1 MSLPF
6 GEEDVHNQL
15 KNFWG
20 DEGVSESAGLPG
32 ARSYEPEI
40 DYSPAVRVSE
50 PISYSPIGA
59 EPIRPPEEA
68 RGVKDLDRSE
78 SGETYDIDDLLYK
91 MLEKNGSDLH
101 LSAGFHPAIR
111 VHGDITPLTEFPLLS
126 GDEIERIVYSM
137 LTGEQQKR
145 FGENLE
151 LDFAYNLVGASRFRV
166 NVLKQK
172 EFVGAVMRTIPYDI
186 KPLEAL
192 GISPILNDFAHYER
206 GLVLVTGPTGS
217 GKSTTLAAIVD
228 KANRSRKDHILT
240 IEDPVEFVHPHKK
253 CIVNQREVG
262 TDTHS
267 FADAMKHA
275 LREDPDI
282 ILVGELRDLETIS
295 LAISL
300 AETGHLVFGTLHTQ
314 SAPQTIS
321 RIIDVF
327 PADQQAMVQTQ
338 LAETIKAV
346 VCQTLVKT
354 ADGKGRQAALEIM
367 IANDPIKANIRDN
380 KLDQIAGYIQTGKK
394 FGMNTM
400 DEDLI
405 RLVKEG
411 KVRPSAAL
419 DKAHRRKDML
429 ELFGGEEGVRR
440 MEENLDVKLAG
451 RARY

>member
-6 GEEDVHNQL
+6 GDDNVHDQL
-15 KNFWG
+15 KNFW
-20 DEGVSESAGLPG
+20 ESDTTAGGAAGLPG
-32 ARSYEPEI
+32 IRSYEPEPVAI
-40 DYSPAVRVSE
+40 
-50 PISYSPIGA
+50 PIGA
-59 EPIRPPEEA
+59 EPIRPPEDV
-68 RGVKDLDRSE
+68 RKVRDLDRSQAGE
-78 SGETYDIDDLLYK
+78 SYDIDDLLHR
-91 MLEKNGSDLH
+91 MLEKKGSDLH

-111 VHGDITPLTEFPLLS
+111 VHGDITPLTDFPLLT
-126 GDEIERIVYSM
+126 GAEIERLVYSM
-137 LTGEQQKR
+137 LSAEQNKR
-145 FGENLE
+145 FGEALE

-172 EFVGAVMRTIPYDI
+172 EQVGAVMRTIPYDI

-192 GISPILNDFAHYER
+192 GISPVLNDFAHYER

-240 IEDPVEFVHPHKK
+240 IEDPVEFVHPHKQ

-267 FADAMKHA
+267 FAEAMKHA

-354 ADGKGRQAALEIM
+354 ADGQGRQAALEIM
-367 IANDPIKANIRDN
+367 IATDPIKANIRDN

-394 FGMNTM
+394 YGMSTM
-400 DEDLI
+400 DEDLM
-405 RLVKEG
+405 RLVKE
-411 KVRPSAAL
+411 KRIRPKAAL
-419 DKAHRRKDML
+419 EKAHRRKDML
-429 ELFGGEEGVRR
+429 EAWGGEAGIDR
-440 MEENLDVKLAG
+440 MEATFDSPRQRFA
-451 RARY
+451 

>member
-1 MSLPF
+1 MSLPI
-6 GEEDVHNQL
+6 GEPDVHNQL
-15 KNFWG
+15 KNFWD
-20 DEGVSESAGLPG
+20 DEQTAGGFGLPS
-32 ARSYEPEI
+32 ARSRHSE
-40 DYSPAVRVSE
+40 E
-50 PISYSPIGA
+50 PIVPIGA
-59 EPIRPPEEA
+59 EPVRPPEVISKV
-68 RGVKDLDRSE
+68 RDLDRTQA
-78 SGETYDIDDLLYK
+78 GETYDIDDLLHK

-111 VHGDITPLTEFPLLS
+111 VHGDITPLTDFPLLT
-126 GDEIERIVYSM
+126 GAEIERLVYSM
-137 LTGEQQKR
+137 LSAEQNKR
-145 FGENLE
+145 FGEQLE

-172 EFVGAVMRTIPYDI
+172 EQVGAVMRTIPYEI

-192 GISPILNDFAHYER
+192 GISPVLNDFAHLER

-228 KANRSRKDHILT
+228 KANRSRHDHILT

-267 FADAMKHA
+267 FAEAMKHA

-346 VCQTLVKT
+346 VCQALVKT

-367 IANDPIKANIRDN
+367 IATDPIKANIRDN

-400 DEDLI
+400 DEDLM
-405 RLVKEG
+405 RLVREKRI
-411 KVRPSAAL
+411 RPKAAL
-419 DKAHRRKDML
+419 EKAHRRKDMVDTW
-429 ELFGGEEGVRR
+429 GGEDAVER
-440 MEENLDVKLAG
+440 MEASFDSPT
-451 RARY
+451 RRTY